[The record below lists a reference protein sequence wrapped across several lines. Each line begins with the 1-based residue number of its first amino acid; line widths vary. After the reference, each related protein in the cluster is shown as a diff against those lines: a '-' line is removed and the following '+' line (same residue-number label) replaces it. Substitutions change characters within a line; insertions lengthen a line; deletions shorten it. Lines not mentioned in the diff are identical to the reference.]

1 MTIFA
6 FFNHPAMLGWLAAA
20 AAPLIIHLLSRR
32 RHREM
37 PWAAMRYLLAAVRK
51 SSRRIRIEQWLL
63 LAVRTGIIVLAVVAL
78 AEPFLERAGLNFVSG
93 QRTHK
98 LLVIDASYS
107 MQYRAADKSLF
118 ERAKEMAGRI
128 VDESSQGDGF
138 TLVLMASPPRVVVG
152 TPAFER
158 AEFHD
163 ELDHLQPLDG
173 GADLA
178 ATLAKIE
185 EVLATAHHDH
195 ARLTRHEIYFLT
207 DLGRTTW
214 LPDLHEGEQSAKA
227 DRAQAAADFLELSKR
242 LGTQAAIVVADL
254 GQDQAENLAIES
266 LVIAEPYV
274 TIGRELALEAVVRNF
289 GRQQH
294 SRQLVELF
302 VDGRRAGED
311 HVDLPP
317 GDTASSTFAYRFD
330 SPGEH
335 QIEIRLAGDLLDVDN
350 HRWRSLPVAGRLR
363 VLCVNGKPAGGVFQ
377 GATDYLVVALAP
389 HGPTDD
395 RAPVLPEVVSESA
408 LVEIDLEPY
417 DCIFLCNVGQ
427 FTANEARVLS
437 AYVEHGGGLVFFL
450 GDLVQA
456 ESYNR
461 HLVAGADGGVDVL
474 PARLGDKVVG
484 QTPCYPDPME
494 YRHPLIAP
502 FRGRERAGLLNTPI
516 YGFFKLLVPDRS
528 AAQIALKLSTGD
540 PAIVEAPIGRG
551 RSIVV
556 ATSAD
561 ASWTAMPTWP
571 SYVPVVQEL
580 LSLAVSGQA
589 DDRNLTVGQPLVA
602 TLRTL
607 ATDTLVSVEAPGGEN
622 HTVRLEP
629 EGDYSRWT
637 YADTGR
643 SGFYKVALDAPLSR
657 NETYAVNVDA
667 SEGDLTKLDLA
678 ELRRDVWPGVSF
690 DLFDGHDPSHQATVP
705 IVRRDA
711 LDRWLLYG
719 VLGLL
724 LVETGLASWFGRRSS

>member
-1 MTIFA
+1 MLA

-32 RHREM
+32 RYREM
-37 PWAAMRYLLAAVRK
+37 HWAAMQYLLAAVRK
-51 SSRRIRIEQWLL
+51 SSRRIHIEQWLL
-63 LAVRTGIIVLAVVAL
+63 LAVRTAIIVLAVVAL
-78 AEPFLERAGLNFVSG
+78 AEPFLRRAGLNFVSG

-107 MQYRAADKSLF
+107 MEYRAADKSLF

-138 TLVLMASPPRVVVG
+138 TLLLLASPPRVVVG

-158 AEFHD
+158 AQFHD
-163 ELDHLQPLDG
+163 ELDHLRQLDG
-173 GADLA
+173 GADLD
-178 ATLAKIE
+178 ATLVKIE
-185 EVLATAHHDH
+185 EVLTAVRRDH
-195 ARLTRHEIYFLT
+195 ARLTRHEIFFLT
-207 DLGRTTW
+207 DMGKTTW
-214 LPDLHEGEQSAKA
+214 FPDLRGPE
-227 DRAQAAADFLELSKR
+227 AAAEFLKRSER
-242 LGTQAAIVVADL
+242 LGSQATIVVADL

-266 LVIAEPYV
+266 LAVAEPYA
-274 TIGRELALEAVVRNF
+274 TIGRDLALEAVVRNF

-294 SRQLVELF
+294 SRQRVELF

-311 HVDLPP
+311 HVDLGP
-317 GDTASSTFAYRFD
+317 GDTATSTFAYRFD
-330 SPGEH
+330 APGEH
-335 QIEIRLAGDLLDVDN
+335 QIEIRLPGDLLEVDN
-350 HRWRSLPVAGRLR
+350 HRWRSLPVAGQLR
-363 VLCVNGKPAGGVFQ
+363 VLCVNGKPAGGTFQ
-377 GATDYLVVALAP
+377 GATDYLAVALAP
-389 HGPTDD
+389 HGLSDD
-395 RAPVLPEVVSESA
+395 RAPVRPEVVAESA

-417 DCIFLCNVGQ
+417 DGIFLCNVGQ
-427 FTANEARVLS
+427 FTANEARVLA

-461 HLVAGADGGVDVL
+461 HLLAGAEGGVNVL
-474 PARLGDKVVG
+474 PCRLGDKVVG
-484 QTPCYPDPME
+484 QRPCYPDPMD
-494 YRHPLIAP
+494 YRHPLVAP

-516 YGFFKLLVPDRS
+516 YGYFKLLVPDGS
-528 AAQIALKLSTGD
+528 AAQVAMKLSTGD
-540 PAIVEAPIGRG
+540 PAIVEAPVGRG

-561 ASWTAMPTWP
+561 VSWTTMPTWP

-580 LSLAVSGQA
+580 LSLAVSGRI
-589 DDRNLTVGQPLVA
+589 DDRNRTVGQPLVA
-602 TLRTL
+602 SLRTL
-607 ATDTLVSVEAPGGEN
+607 ATDTLATVETPGGES

-637 YADTGR
+637 YADTSR
-643 SGFYKVALDAPLSR
+643 SGLYKVDLGAPLSR
-657 NETYAVNVDA
+657 HETYAVNVDA

-678 ELRRDVWPGVSF
+678 ALRGDVWPGVAF
-690 DLFDGHDPSHQATVP
+690 ELFDGQDPSHQAAVP